1 MSLSSDNI
9 IKIIKEKLDSTNPS
23 KKSVQKRISMPDDNI
38 KKNIYKNLNEGTV
51 LNFIRNSS
59 KRDILKSNISENS
72 QEMKYDLGM
81 INKYEEEP
89 NSSLSFISEFNLEED
104 ENESETFNSSLDDN
118 SVEEFE
124 IMKRHTTE
132 GARIVHE
139 ILEETDDLEFRIIA
153 ENVAH
158 YHHECW
164 DGSRYPDGLKGEDI
178 PLEAR
183 VMAIADV
190 IDATIR
196 FLTK

>member
-9 IKIIKEKLDSTNPS
+9 IKNIKEKLDSTNPS
-23 KKSVQKRISMPDDNI
+23 KKSVQKRISMSDDNV

-124 IMKRHTTE
+124 IMK
-132 GARIVHE
+132 
-139 ILEETDDLEFRIIA
+139 II
-153 ENVAH
+153 
-158 YHHECW
+158 
-164 DGSRYPDGLKGEDI
+164 K
-178 PLEAR
+178 
-183 VMAIADV
+183 
-190 IDATIR
+190 
-196 FLTK
+196 

>member
-9 IKIIKEKLDSTNPS
+9 IKNIKEKLDSTNPS
-23 KKSVQKRISMPDDNI
+23 KKSVQKRISMSDDNV
-38 KKNIYKNLNEGTV
+38 KKNIYKKLNEGTV

-124 IMKRHTTE
+124 IMK
-132 GARIVHE
+132 
-139 ILEETDDLEFRIIA
+139 II
-153 ENVAH
+153 
-158 YHHECW
+158 
-164 DGSRYPDGLKGEDI
+164 K
-178 PLEAR
+178 
-183 VMAIADV
+183 
-190 IDATIR
+190 
-196 FLTK
+196 

>member
-1 MSLSSDNI
+1 MSLFSDNI

-59 KRDILKSNISENS
+59 KKDNLKSFISENS

-124 IMKRHTTE
+124 IMK
-132 GARIVHE
+132 
-139 ILEETDDLEFRIIA
+139 II
-153 ENVAH
+153 
-158 YHHECW
+158 
-164 DGSRYPDGLKGEDI
+164 K
-178 PLEAR
+178 
-183 VMAIADV
+183 
-190 IDATIR
+190 
-196 FLTK
+196 

>member
-9 IKIIKEKLDSTNPS
+9 IKNIKEKLDSTNPS
-23 KKSVQKRISMPDDNI
+23 KKSVQKRISMSDDNI

-124 IMKRHTTE
+124 IMK
-132 GARIVHE
+132 
-139 ILEETDDLEFRIIA
+139 II
-153 ENVAH
+153 
-158 YHHECW
+158 
-164 DGSRYPDGLKGEDI
+164 K
-178 PLEAR
+178 
-183 VMAIADV
+183 
-190 IDATIR
+190 
-196 FLTK
+196 

>member
-23 KKSVQKRISMPDDNI
+23 KKSAQKRISMPDDNI

-124 IMKRHTTE
+124 IMK
-132 GARIVHE
+132 
-139 ILEETDDLEFRIIA
+139 II
-153 ENVAH
+153 
-158 YHHECW
+158 
-164 DGSRYPDGLKGEDI
+164 K
-178 PLEAR
+178 
-183 VMAIADV
+183 
-190 IDATIR
+190 
-196 FLTK
+196 

>member
-59 KRDILKSNISENS
+59 KKDNLKSIISENS

-124 IMKRHTTE
+124 IMK
-132 GARIVHE
+132 
-139 ILEETDDLEFRIIA
+139 II
-153 ENVAH
+153 
-158 YHHECW
+158 
-164 DGSRYPDGLKGEDI
+164 K
-178 PLEAR
+178 
-183 VMAIADV
+183 
-190 IDATIR
+190 
-196 FLTK
+196 

>member
-59 KRDILKSNISENS
+59 KKDNLKSIISENS

-81 INKYEEEP
+81 INKYEEEL

-124 IMKRHTTE
+124 IMK
-132 GARIVHE
+132 
-139 ILEETDDLEFRIIA
+139 II
-153 ENVAH
+153 
-158 YHHECW
+158 
-164 DGSRYPDGLKGEDI
+164 K
-178 PLEAR
+178 
-183 VMAIADV
+183 
-190 IDATIR
+190 
-196 FLTK
+196 

>member
-9 IKIIKEKLDSTNPS
+9 IKNIKEKLDSTNPS
-23 KKSVQKRISMPDDNI
+23 KKSVQKRISMLDDNI

-124 IMKRHTTE
+124 IMK
-132 GARIVHE
+132 
-139 ILEETDDLEFRIIA
+139 II
-153 ENVAH
+153 
-158 YHHECW
+158 
-164 DGSRYPDGLKGEDI
+164 K
-178 PLEAR
+178 
-183 VMAIADV
+183 
-190 IDATIR
+190 
-196 FLTK
+196 

>member
-89 NSSLSFISEFNLEED
+89 NSSLSFISEFNLEEND
-104 ENESETFNSSLDDN
+104 NESETFNSSLDDN

-124 IMKRHTTE
+124 IMK
-132 GARIVHE
+132 
-139 ILEETDDLEFRIIA
+139 II
-153 ENVAH
+153 
-158 YHHECW
+158 
-164 DGSRYPDGLKGEDI
+164 K
-178 PLEAR
+178 
-183 VMAIADV
+183 
-190 IDATIR
+190 
-196 FLTK
+196 

>member
-124 IMKRHTTE
+124 IMK
-132 GARIVHE
+132 
-139 ILEETDDLEFRIIA
+139 II
-153 ENVAH
+153 
-158 YHHECW
+158 
-164 DGSRYPDGLKGEDI
+164 K
-178 PLEAR
+178 
-183 VMAIADV
+183 
-190 IDATIR
+190 
-196 FLTK
+196 

>member
-1 MSLSSDNI
+1 MSLSSHNI

-124 IMKRHTTE
+124 IMK
-132 GARIVHE
+132 
-139 ILEETDDLEFRIIA
+139 II
-153 ENVAH
+153 
-158 YHHECW
+158 
-164 DGSRYPDGLKGEDI
+164 K
-178 PLEAR
+178 
-183 VMAIADV
+183 
-190 IDATIR
+190 
-196 FLTK
+196 

>member
-81 INKYEEEP
+81 INKYEEEL

-124 IMKRHTTE
+124 IMK
-132 GARIVHE
+132 
-139 ILEETDDLEFRIIA
+139 II
-153 ENVAH
+153 
-158 YHHECW
+158 
-164 DGSRYPDGLKGEDI
+164 K
-178 PLEAR
+178 
-183 VMAIADV
+183 
-190 IDATIR
+190 
-196 FLTK
+196 

>member
-23 KKSVQKRISMPDDNI
+23 KKLVQKRISMSDDNI
-38 KKNIYKNLNEGTV
+38 KKNIYKKLNEGTV
-51 LNFIRNSS
+51 LNFIRTSS
-59 KRDILKSNISENS
+59 KKDNFKSIISENL

-124 IMKRHTTE
+124 IMK
-132 GARIVHE
+132 
-139 ILEETDDLEFRIIA
+139 II
-153 ENVAH
+153 
-158 YHHECW
+158 
-164 DGSRYPDGLKGEDI
+164 K
-178 PLEAR
+178 
-183 VMAIADV
+183 
-190 IDATIR
+190 
-196 FLTK
+196 

>member
-23 KKSVQKRISMPDDNI
+23 KKSVQKRISMSDDNV
-38 KKNIYKNLNEGTV
+38 KKNIYIKLNEGTV

-59 KRDILKSNISENS
+59 KKDNLKSNVSENS

-124 IMKRHTTE
+124 IMK
-132 GARIVHE
+132 
-139 ILEETDDLEFRIIA
+139 II
-153 ENVAH
+153 
-158 YHHECW
+158 
-164 DGSRYPDGLKGEDI
+164 K
-178 PLEAR
+178 
-183 VMAIADV
+183 
-190 IDATIR
+190 
-196 FLTK
+196 

>member
-23 KKSVQKRISMPDDNI
+23 KKSVQKRISMPDNNI

-124 IMKRHTTE
+124 IMK
-132 GARIVHE
+132 
-139 ILEETDDLEFRIIA
+139 II
-153 ENVAH
+153 
-158 YHHECW
+158 
-164 DGSRYPDGLKGEDI
+164 K
-178 PLEAR
+178 
-183 VMAIADV
+183 
-190 IDATIR
+190 
-196 FLTK
+196 

>member
-9 IKIIKEKLDSTNPS
+9 IKNIKEKLDSTNPS

-124 IMKRHTTE
+124 IMK
-132 GARIVHE
+132 
-139 ILEETDDLEFRIIA
+139 II
-153 ENVAH
+153 
-158 YHHECW
+158 
-164 DGSRYPDGLKGEDI
+164 K
-178 PLEAR
+178 
-183 VMAIADV
+183 
-190 IDATIR
+190 
-196 FLTK
+196 

>member
-23 KKSVQKRISMPDDNI
+23 KKSVQKRISMSDDNV
-38 KKNIYKNLNEGTV
+38 KKNIYKKLNEGTV

-59 KRDILKSNISENS
+59 KKDNLKSFISENS

-124 IMKRHTTE
+124 IMK
-132 GARIVHE
+132 
-139 ILEETDDLEFRIIA
+139 II
-153 ENVAH
+153 
-158 YHHECW
+158 
-164 DGSRYPDGLKGEDI
+164 K
-178 PLEAR
+178 
-183 VMAIADV
+183 
-190 IDATIR
+190 
-196 FLTK
+196 

>member
-1 MSLSSDNI
+1 MSLFSDNI

-23 KKSVQKRISMPDDNI
+23 KKSVQKRISMLDDNI

-124 IMKRHTTE
+124 IMK
-132 GARIVHE
+132 
-139 ILEETDDLEFRIIA
+139 II
-153 ENVAH
+153 
-158 YHHECW
+158 
-164 DGSRYPDGLKGEDI
+164 K
-178 PLEAR
+178 
-183 VMAIADV
+183 
-190 IDATIR
+190 
-196 FLTK
+196 

>member
-59 KRDILKSNISENS
+59 KKDNLKSIISENS

-81 INKYEEEP
+81 INKYEEEL
-89 NSSLSFISEFNLEED
+89 NSNLSFISEFNLEED

-124 IMKRHTTE
+124 IMK
-132 GARIVHE
+132 
-139 ILEETDDLEFRIIA
+139 II
-153 ENVAH
+153 
-158 YHHECW
+158 
-164 DGSRYPDGLKGEDI
+164 K
-178 PLEAR
+178 
-183 VMAIADV
+183 
-190 IDATIR
+190 
-196 FLTK
+196 

>member
-23 KKSVQKRISMPDDNI
+23 KKSVQKRISMSDDNV
-38 KKNIYKNLNEGTV
+38 KKNIYKKLNEGTV

-59 KRDILKSNISENS
+59 KKDNLKSFISENS

-81 INKYEEEP
+81 INKYEEEL

-124 IMKRHTTE
+124 IMK
-132 GARIVHE
+132 
-139 ILEETDDLEFRIIA
+139 II
-153 ENVAH
+153 
-158 YHHECW
+158 
-164 DGSRYPDGLKGEDI
+164 K
-178 PLEAR
+178 
-183 VMAIADV
+183 
-190 IDATIR
+190 
-196 FLTK
+196 

>member
-23 KKSVQKRISMPDDNI
+23 KKSVQKRISMLDDNI

-124 IMKRHTTE
+124 IMK
-132 GARIVHE
+132 
-139 ILEETDDLEFRIIA
+139 II
-153 ENVAH
+153 
-158 YHHECW
+158 
-164 DGSRYPDGLKGEDI
+164 K
-178 PLEAR
+178 
-183 VMAIADV
+183 
-190 IDATIR
+190 
-196 FLTK
+196 